1 MTNPDPTVPQTHL
14 KAAAGGAG
22 GSWYVLLEGLAA
34 LVREVHPEIEITV
47 VEGGGVSN
55 HALVGSGEIPMGI
68 LNPPMCVAALSGSH
82 PYDRAYEDIRIGVA
96 NLTVNYLQFVVAQD
110 VPLNSLDDW
119 FQKRYPLRIPV
130 DRVGTVDRMVFQLSL
145 EHFGV
150 SESSIED
157 WGSKAVPANDYDTQL
172 SLFRDKAVD
181 ALWQFMGIPS
191 PSIAAAHRI
200 RPVKLLPLP
209 ARLIAKLE
217 QLGWT
222 TSEIPSGAY
231 SATDEPVATVSMGT
245 SLGFHS
251 SVPDDIVYAITHAIC
266 EHPNRVRKI
275 HAAAQV
281 FDPQRAHINGGASLH
296 VGAKRYFG
304 EFEKGITT
312 HCCPP

>member
-1 MTNPDPTVPQTHL
+1 MTNPDPNVPPTHL

-34 LVREVHPEIEITV
+34 LIRDIHPKIEITV
-47 VEGGGVSN
+47 EEGGGVSN
-55 HALVGSGEIPMGI
+55 HARVGSGEIPMGI
-68 LNPPMCVAALSGSH
+68 LNPPMCDAALSGRP

-96 NLTVNYLQFVVAQD
+96 NLTVNHLQFVVAQD
-110 VPLNSLDDW
+110 VPLNSLEDW
-119 FQKRYPLRIPV
+119 FQQRYPLRIPV

-172 SLFRDKAVD
+172 NLYRDEAVD

-209 ARLIAKLE
+209 AGLIAKLE
-217 QLGWT
+217 QLGWA

-231 SATDEPVATVSMGT
+231 SVTDEPVATVSMGT

-251 SVPDDIVYAITHAIC
+251 SVPEDIVYVITHAIC
-266 EHPNRVRKI
+266 EHPGRVHKI
-275 HAAAQV
+275 HMAAQV
-281 FDPQRAHINGGASLH
+281 FDPKRAHLNGGAPLH
-296 VGAKRYFG
+296 IGAKRYFK
-304 EFEKGITT
+304 EFAKGIAS
-312 HCCPP
+312 P